1 MELNEPV
8 FAYELGN
15 QIKKLRTNSG
25 ISIKQM
31 SDSSGIDF
39 DTLEQIEAGN
49 VSIKLN
55 DFVRIAKYLNVD
67 PSELIQFSK

>member
-1 MELNEPV
+1 
-8 FAYELGN
+8 
-15 QIKKLRTNSG
+15 
-25 ISIKQM
+25 M

-49 VSIKLN
+49 ISIKLN

-67 PSELIQFSK
+67 PTELIQFSK